1 MKMKKDKIFKI
12 LFVLIFIPEIV
23 LAAICEYRG
32 FGGNKTLLEGVA
44 TSDLAVGFP
53 QLIENIVDF
62 ILTCLVFYA
71 LIGVIIWGGVYIF
84 ISTGDPGKVEKG
96 KRIILAG
103 IIGLIIIFA
112 AKEIAQFFG
121 RYIH

>member
-1 MKMKKDKIFKI
+1 MKKDKIFKI